1 MHQFRRYRV
10 EPKFK
15 IKALTKNRKTST
27 AVRPKEEWAT
37 VDVLPLVSVDLFEA
51 VQRKLRRNAELAKRN
66 TKTEYLLSGLLYCS
80 QCGGRMG
87 GHTIHGIPYYRCYH
101 KDKPDSIPLNADGQ
115 PMPCRCPEI
124 KTEAIEPVVWEAIS
138 RLIKDPDSLI
148 EELHH
153 RNESDSETRE
163 MLEREL
169 QLCQSRLRAIPAEQ
183 RRLVE
188 GYRKGLY
195 ADFMMRED
203 MELIQKEE
211 RELGARRA
219 ELERQL
225 TQRELTASQEVRIK
239 SLVQQLS
246 AGLDSLD
253 FHGRQ
258 EILRLLV
265 EKVVYDGQS
274 IEIQTIIRTAE
285 QLHPI
290 RRGGYRG

>member
-1 MHQFRRYRV
+1 MQ
-10 EPKFK
+10 
-15 IKALTKNRKTST
+15 I
-27 AVRPKEEWAT
+27 
-37 VDVLPLVSVDLFEA
+37 
-51 VQRKLRRNAELAKRN
+51 
-66 TKTEYLLSGLLYCS
+66 
-80 QCGGRMG
+80 
-87 GHTIHGIPYYRCYH
+87 CYH
-101 KDKPDSIPLNADGQ
+101 IAPFDVN
-115 PMPCRCPEI
+115 
-124 KTEAIEPVVWEAIS
+124 
-138 RLIKDPDSLI
+138 
-148 EELHH
+148 
-153 RNESDSETRE
+153 
-163 MLEREL
+163 
-169 QLCQSRLRAIPAEQ
+169 
-183 RRLVE
+183 
-188 GYRKGLY
+188 
-195 ADFMMRED
+195 DFMMRED

-239 SLVQQLS
+239 SLIQQLS

-290 RRGGYRG
+290 RRGGNRG